1 MIRPMTKTIEGAIVD
16 WLEEIPVEELESKTS
31 QRIVEDFRAN
41 LIDVTDAIAYLQE
54 ECADELL
61 DYVNNNKT
69 LMNLLELSTINL

>member
-1 MIRPMTKTIEGAIVD
+1 MTKTIEGAVVD
-16 WLEEIPVEELESKTS
+16 WLEEIPLEELASETS

-61 DYVNNNKT
+61 DYINKNKELVNF
-69 LMNLLELSTINL
+69 LELSLDNL